1 MKYFRY
7 WLFVVLIGIATLEK
21 AHAQNVILDWN
32 ASASPDVSGYNVYY
46 GTNSG
51 NYPYKITAG
60 NVLSATV
67 SNLIPG
73 LTYYFA
79 ATAYDAYG
87 DESGYSPEISYLVPG
102 LMTINSGGGAGGAA
116 TLQFPVAP
124 GHWYEV
130 QATTD
135 LQTWT
140 SIWQSDVMATN
151 YWMQFV
157 DPNAASFRSR
167 FYRLVLH

>member
-1 MKYFRY
+1 MNHIRY
-7 WLFVVLIGIATLEK
+7 LLLVVFISIAALEK
-21 AHAQNVILDWN
+21 AHSQNVILNWN
-32 ASASPDVSGYNVYY
+32 ASASSAVIGYNVYY

-51 NYPYKITAG
+51 NYPYKINAG
-60 NVLSATV
+60 NVMSATV

-87 DESGYSPEISYLVPG
+87 DESGYSPEVSYIVPG
-102 LMTINSGGGAGGAA
+102 LITIGSGASGTA

-135 LQTWT
+135 LQTWI
-140 SIWQSDVMATN
+140 SIWQSDVMASN

-157 DPNAASFRSR
+157 DPNASSFPAR